1 MSNETRYWPAVT
13 CVLLVVTL
21 ALSAF
26 HHYGTNRRVAVATER
41 LWAHPDDSA
50 GRRHVGELIA
60 QVRIEATALGQ
71 AAMLP
76 VCDEVGPMA
85 NSAPTPQAVEILI
98 GGFETLAR
106 LWRATQ
112 TL

>member
-1 MSNETRYWPAVT
+1 MTDGLQTPS
-13 CVLLVVTL
+13 LVSL
-21 ALSAF
+21 GSLIQQ
-26 HHYGTNRRVAVATER
+26 GRVATER

-112 TL
+112 KH

>member
-1 MSNETRYWPAVT
+1 MTDGQQTPS
-13 CVLLVVTL
+13 LVSL
-21 ALSAF
+21 GSLIQQ
-26 HHYGTNRRVAVATER
+26 GRVATER

-71 AAMLP
+71 VAMLP

-112 TL
+112 TH

>member
-1 MSNETRYWPAVT
+1 MTDGVQEPS
-13 CVLLVVTL
+13 LVSL
-21 ALSAF
+21 GSLIQQ
-26 HHYGTNRRVAVATER
+26 GRVATEG

-60 QVRIEATALGQ
+60 QVRSEATVLGQ
-71 AAMLP
+71 VAMLP

-112 TL
+112 KH